1 MLECPDVNGDK
12 SPRGLHWKTRHLV
25 EWPNR
30 RPFTWADDEISE
42 MDRL

>member
-1 MLECPDVNGDK
+1 VEWPDACADD

-25 EWPNR
+25 DWANR
-30 RPFTWADDEISE
+30 RPSIWVDDAISS